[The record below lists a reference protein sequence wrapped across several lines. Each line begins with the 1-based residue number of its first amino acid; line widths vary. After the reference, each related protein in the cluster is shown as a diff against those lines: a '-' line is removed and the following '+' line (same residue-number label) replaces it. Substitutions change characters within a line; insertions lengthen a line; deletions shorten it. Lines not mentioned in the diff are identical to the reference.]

1 MDAEIAEHNAEHD
14 GNVVADNRYHRKR
27 VAQETR
33 NDESD
38 KKSDCPCDHIP
49 RRHLAKLPLH
59 PHGETSEASREEWR
73 ERIANHAADE
83 CPKENAAKPRRRET
97 ENPQLDMPERRGKV
111 AAHRRNRKLKQSSAD
126 NRHDEHNEKT

>member
-1 MDAEIAEHNAEHD
+1 MNTEIAKHNAEHD
-14 GNVVADNRYHRKR
+14 GNIVADNRYHRKR
-27 VAQETR
+27 VTEETR

-59 PHGETSEASREEWR
+59 PHGETSEASREERR
-73 ERIANHAADE
+73 ERIADHAADSSTD
-83 CPKENAAKPRRRET
+83 ENAEKSRRREPKHA
-97 ENPQLDMPERRGKV
+97 EFDMPERCREI